1 MRGVSVLLENA
12 TALHMLRGRFA
23 FHTCAQRPARSF
35 RVSPK
40 TRPRIDS
47 TPCHGTFCTAR
58 SPRQTVTDVPKIDQI
73 DAFIL
78 DIPTIR
84 GHVLSMTTMRT
95 QSPVIVRL
103 RCSDG
108 SEGIGEGTTIGGLS
122 YCPESPESI
131 VSAIETYLAP
141 ALIGQDADQIT
152 NAIALMDRNVRGNRI
167 AKSAV
172 EMALWDSLG
181 KRLGVPAAQLFG
193 GQIVPDMAVAW
204 TLASGN
210 SDTDIAEAQAM
221 IDARRHNIFKLKIGK
236 RSVREDVAH
245 VGRIKAALGDSASI
259 RVDVNQA
266 WSLADARW
274 GLKGL
279 QDVGCELVEQPV
291 QARYL
296 NAMAEL
302 TRGYE
307 IAVMADEA
315 LGGPEDALAVASKKA
330 ADVFAVKI
338 AQSGGLMRGREVISI
353 GQAAGI
359 ALYGGTMLESAVGTA
374 AALQLFSTIEHLEW
388 GTEFFGPLLLT
399 DDILTTPL
407 TYRDF
412 RAVVPEGA
420 GLGVTLDPDKID
432 FYRRD
437 KTRSLR
443 AVAGA

>member
-1 MRGVSVLLENA
+1 M
-12 TALHMLRGRFA
+12 
-23 FHTCAQRPARSF
+23 
-35 RVSPK
+35 
-40 TRPRIDS
+40 
-47 TPCHGTFCTAR
+47 
-58 SPRQTVTDVPKIDQI
+58 TDVPKIDQI

-95 QSPVIVRL
+95 QSPVIVRV

-131 VSAIETYLAP
+131 LSAIETYLAP
-141 ALIGQDADQIT
+141 ALIGQAADQIT
-152 NAIALMDRNVRGNRI
+152 TAIALMDRNVRGNRI

-172 EMALWDSLG
+172 EMALWDALG
-181 KRLGVPAAQLFG
+181 KRLGVSVAQLFG
-193 GQIVPDMAVAW
+193 GQIVPDLAVAW

-210 SDTDIAEAQAM
+210 SDTDIVEAQAM

-236 RSVREDVAH
+236 RAVREDVAH

-266 WSLADARW
+266 WTLADARW
-274 GLKGL
+274 GLQGL

-302 TRGYE
+302 TRSHA

-338 AQSGGLMRGREVISI
+338 AQSGGLMRAREVVSI

-359 ALYGGTMLESAVGTA
+359 DLYGGTMLESAVGTA
-374 AALQLFSTIEHLEW
+374 AALQLFSTIEHLAW

-399 DDILTTPL
+399 DDILAVPL

-412 RAVVPEGA
+412 RVVVPEGT
-420 GLGVTLDPDKID
+420 GLGVSLDPDKTS

-437 KTRSLR
+437 KPRNLR

>member
-1 MRGVSVLLENA
+1 M
-12 TALHMLRGRFA
+12 
-23 FHTCAQRPARSF
+23 
-35 RVSPK
+35 
-40 TRPRIDS
+40 
-47 TPCHGTFCTAR
+47 
-58 SPRQTVTDVPKIDQI
+58 PKIDQI

-84 GHVLSMTTMRT
+84 GHVLSMTTMRR
-95 QSPVIVRL
+95 QSAVIVRL

-131 VSAIETYLAP
+131 VSAIDTYLAP
-141 ALIGQDADQIT
+141 ALIGQEADGIT
-152 NAIALMDRNVRGNRI
+152 QALALMDRHVRGNRI
-167 AKSAV
+167 AKSAL
-172 EMALWDSLG
+172 EMALWDGLG
-181 KRLGVPAAQLFG
+181 KRLGVSVAQLLG
-193 GQIVPDMAVAW
+193 GQIAQDLPVAW

-210 SDTDIAEAQAM
+210 SDTDIAEAEQM
-221 IDARRHNIFKLKIGK
+221 IALRRHNIFKLKIGK
-236 RSVREDVAH
+236 RAVREDVAH

-302 TRGYE
+302 TRSYE

-315 LGGPEDALAVASKKA
+315 LGGPEDALGVASRKA

-338 AQSGGLMRGREVISI
+338 AQSGGLLRAREVVSI

-359 ALYGGTMLESAVGTA
+359 ALYGGTMLETALGTA
-374 AALQLFSTIEHLEW
+374 AALQLFSTVEHLAW

-399 DDILTTPL
+399 DDILAAPL
-407 TYRDF
+407 SYRDF
-412 RAVVPEGA
+412 RVAVPKGA
-420 GLGVTLDPDKID
+420 GLGVALDPDKIS

-437 KTRSLR
+437 KTRSLQ